1 MTLRQAGPED
11 LDQVM
16 AVERACFGT
25 REAGD
30 RQAWSRAAWRS
41 ELQSNDPADDRV
53 HHRVAVA
60 TDPEASGTVS
70 GASGTDSGA
79 VGTDSGRQKA
89 TTPTTGRLVLIEED
103 RTGPRAVADFSHVID
118 SCDLDR
124 IMVVPAA
131 RGAGMAGR
139 LLRHGMGWA
148 ARRGAR
154 QILLEVRPD
163 NLAALALY
171 RSHGFD
177 QIARR
182 NHYYG
187 TGEDA
192 LVMSASLES
201 CAEDTTS
208 TAGSNEERHV

>member
-41 ELQSNDPADDRV
+41 ELQSNDRV
-53 HHRVAVA
+53 HHRVAVD

-70 GASGTDSGA
+70 GA
-79 VGTDSGRQKA
+79 VGTDSARQEA
-89 TTPTTGRLVLIEED
+89 ACPTTGRLVLIEED

>member
-16 AVERACFGT
+16 AVERACFAT

-41 ELQSNDPADDRV
+41 ELQSNDPADDRA
-53 HHRVAVA
+53 HHRVCAD
-60 TDPEASGTVS
+60 TDPEAPGTVS
-70 GASGTDSGA
+70 GAS
-79 VGTDSGRQKA
+79 GTDSGRQKA

>member
-1 MTLRQAGPED
+1 MTLRSAGPED

-16 AVERACFGT
+16 AVERACFGDF
-25 REAGD
+25 EAGQ
-30 RQAWSRAAWRS
+30 RAAWSRQSWQADLDPGAAS
-41 ELQSNDPADDRV
+41 
-53 HHRVAVA
+53 
-60 TDPEASGTVS
+60 
-70 GASGTDSGA
+70 
-79 VGTDSGRQKA
+79 
-89 TTPTTGRLVLIEED
+89 RLVLIEEGPE
-103 RTGPRAVADFSHVID
+103 GPRAVADFGHLID
-118 SCDLDR
+118 CCDLDR
-124 IMVVPAA
+124 IMVIPQARRTGVAA
-131 RGAGMAGR
+131 R
-139 LLRHGMGWA
+139 LLEHGMTWA